1 MKTQGRKIRCKT
13 RLLAAMVFIVLCV
26 GCASNQFPVAE
37 YDAKPERL
45 LPHLAIFSY
54 QPPESFRKECEDYA
68 ASSLLRYCE
77 LNSLHLQNLWVELQ
91 NAAVFEGV
99 HFANNQVPYR
109 LVISTARYSSD
120 KAMDFGN
127 AILSGASLMVI
138 PMSTDLIIKVNAELY
153 WYEHRL
159 GTFRY
164 NLPFEARQSLF
175 SGVDSI
181 PKDIARSIV
190 SHIIR
195 DAQNAGIFTTRQLVV
210 TLKST
215 DYEQTLVVPERLP
228 GFDKVDSEIFAHPLL
243 GAYTRYVSQHGPEKL
258 ADWFVYPIR
267 AVNWRDGE
275 DVLKKEAA
283 NVRSDFDL
291 IAKEEEYANVQ
302 YQAQKFSRWTLN
314 GESKP
319 VMQLTAHYTDSLQND
334 MTTRTY
340 ISTREDKFLKLR
352 LTTLKGD
359 YSDAQAQ
366 RLARQLIVQ
375 TRVSG
380 ESLFMAK
387 ARQQW
392 RAAGPL

>member
-1 MKTQGRKIRCKT
+1 ML
-13 RLLAAMVFIVLCV
+13 RLSVVMVMLFGL
-26 GCASNQFPVAE
+26 GACATNQFPVAKYNAE
-37 YDAKPERL
+37 PERL
-45 LPHLAIFSY
+45 LPHLAVFSY
-54 QPPESFRKECEDYA
+54 QPPEAFRKECEDYA
-68 ASSLLRYCE
+68 ASSMLRYCS
-77 LNSLHLQNLWVELQ
+77 LNSLHLQNLWLELQ
-91 NAAVFEGV
+91 NAGVFEGV

-153 WYEHRL
+153 WYEYKL

-175 SGVDSI
+175 SQTGTV
-181 PKDIARSIV
+181 PRDIAKSIV

-195 DAQNAGIFTTRQLVV
+195 DSQNAGIFTTRQLVV

-215 DYEQTLVVPERLP
+215 DYEKSLVVPERLP
-228 GFDKVDSEIFAHPLL
+228 GLEKAESQIFGHPLL
-243 GAYTRYVSQHGPEKL
+243 GALTRYVGQHGPDKV

-267 AVNWRDGE
+267 AVNWRDHSE
-275 DVLKKEAA
+275 VLQKEAD
-283 NVRSDFDL
+283 NVRSEFDL
-291 IAKEEEYANVQ
+291 MAKEEEYLGVQ
-302 YQAQKFSRWTLN
+302 HQRQKLSSWTIG

-319 VMQLTAHYTDSLQND
+319 VLQMSTHYSDTLQNE

-340 ISTREDKFLKLR
+340 ISVREDKFLKLR
-352 LTTLKGD
+352 LTTLRGD
-359 YSDAQAQ
+359 YSDAEAQ
-366 RLARQLIVQ
+366 RLAKQLIAQ
-375 TRVSG
+375 TRVAG